1 MPRFTSGDMLGPR
14 RKVGSQQP
22 VQSPPAKAVRV
33 SIPRG
38 GAAEVRSA
46 DNGVIVSVR
55 DEHYNRVSEIVAVD
69 ASQVSFDKK

>member
-1 MPRFTSGDMLGPR
+1 MRFTAGDMMRSR
-14 RKVGSQQP
+14 RKGETAKPV
-22 VQSPPAKAVRV
+22 VQSTTAVRV
-33 SIPRG
+33 HIPRG

-55 DEHYNRVSEIVAVD
+55 DEHYNRVSETVAVD